1 MRLVSIY
8 TGVFVAICLA
18 LSWILGV
25 SSRPEEV
32 IVGDWQELK
41 WEYEVVD
48 KNASG
53 LDVSTHSDTIK
64 ARVTKDL
71 MIHMAENWHFLPNGK
86 LKLKNDQHPDRE
98 VTWRIKGRG
107 DILQIRYD
115 RDTVE
120 NYNIAFLSDQKMILN
135 FESAIHARGIA
146 KLTFD
151 RTLQ

>member
-1 MRLVSIY
+1 MRLFTLYV
-8 TGVFVAICLA
+8 GVFLAIGLG
-18 LSWILGV
+18 LSWVLGT
-25 SSRPEEV
+25 SANPEEV

-48 KNASG
+48 KNPEG
-53 LDVSTHSDTIK
+53 LLVPKDSEVIK
-64 ARVTKDL
+64 SAVTRDL
-71 MIHMAENWHFLPNGK
+71 LIHMAENWQFMPNGK
-86 LKLKNDQHPDRE
+86 LKLKNNHTDRE

-120 NYNIAFLSDQKMILN
+120 NYNIAFLDKEKMVLN

-151 RTLQ
+151 RAIE